1 MADKISIEDQIK
13 AMEEAVSNSRSY
25 LRMVERYVAEGERP
39 VEVLQDV
46 RARLPKMEAVLETL
60 RWIGKNRDM
69 IISLYRQKKP

>member
-1 MADKISIEDQIK
+1 MADKISIDDQIK
-13 AMEEAVSNSRSY
+13 AMEEAVLNSRSY

-60 RWIGKNRDM
+60 RWIGKNRDI

>member
-1 MADKISIEDQIK
+1 MADKISIDDQIK
-13 AMEEAVSNSRSY
+13 AMEEAVLNSRSY

-60 RWIGKNRDM
+60 RWIGKNRDI
-69 IISLYRQKKP
+69 IISVYRQKKP

>member
-1 MADKISIEDQIK
+1 MADKISIDDQIK

-60 RWIGKNRDM
+60 RWIGKNRDI
-69 IISLYRQKKP
+69 IISVYRQNKS

>member
-1 MADKISIEDQIK
+1 MADKISIDDQII

-60 RWIGKNRDM
+60 RWIGKNRDI